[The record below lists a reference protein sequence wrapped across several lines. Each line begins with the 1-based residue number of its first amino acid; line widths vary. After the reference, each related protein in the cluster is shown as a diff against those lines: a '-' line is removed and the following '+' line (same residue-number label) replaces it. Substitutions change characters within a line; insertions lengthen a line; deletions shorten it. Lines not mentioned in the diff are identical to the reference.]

1 MKYFV
6 LTFFAVFIWAQ
17 DSLAIFLATDPGQL
31 RSGVPTDVFVAG
43 DGDDH
48 GNLFLKSAIL
58 AAKVSRD
65 RFPQRQ
71 RIIISAANDLYSDQQ
86 LLANAGFKLHIADSS
101 RLDKSQI
108 LSALKFPRSL
118 LTSLQFFVHSNPQ
131 TGIVLHKR
139 TKRLAHTDA
148 EFFQM
153 GSFLAR
159 NAVVIFHSCNSGWF
173 LAPAAAKLW
182 GRPAFGTFTADD
194 FQEPMSDG
202 KWYYHDAGRY
212 PEHLSRVGNTTRILR
227 QSMRC
232 GSHDCLRLK
241 PVNNNYS
248 GMMGR
253 FDKGLGFYKGFA
265 KSEADLPQAMIHYA
279 LLMPSVTPL
288 SMQSSRAEFMA
299 VVKDWMCPS
308 DKSGSLFA
316 ACSKAI
322 DSKSFESNPKLN
334 FYAGTPVSCSASQCY
349 TIVKCS
355 TFKSALG
362 IKSCKTVDVQDKP
375 STVFSD
381 QMKQIM
387 KGVQMFEKGQIS
399 L

>member
-1 MKYFV
+1 MKLFV
-6 LTFFAVFIWAQ
+6 LTFLAVSIWAQ
-17 DSLAIFLATDPGQL
+17 NSSAIFLATDPGQL
-31 RSGVPTDVFVAG
+31 RAGVPTDVFVVG

-48 GNLFLKSAIL
+48 GDLFLRAAIL

-71 RIIISAANDLYSDQQ
+71 RVIISAVSDFYSDQQ
-86 LLANAGFKLHIADSS
+86 LLSSAGFKLHIADSS
-101 RLDKSQI
+101 KLDKSQV
-108 LSALKFPRSL
+108 LKALKFPRSA

-139 TKRLAHTDA
+139 TGRLAQTDS
-148 EFFQM
+148 EFAQM
-153 GSFLAR
+153 GGFLAR
-159 NAVVIFHSCNSGWF
+159 NAIVIFHSCNSGWF

-182 GRPAFGTFTADD
+182 GRSAFGTFTADD

-212 PEHLSRVGNTTRILR
+212 PEHLSRIGNTTRILR
-227 QSMRC
+227 QNTRC
-232 GSHDCLRLK
+232 GSHECLRLK
-241 PVNNNYS
+241 PVNGAYS
-248 GMMGR
+248 GVMGR
-253 FDKGLGFYKGFA
+253 FAKGLGFYKGFA
-265 KSEADLPQAMIHYA
+265 RTEAELPQAMIHYA

-288 SMQSSRAEFMA
+288 SLQSSRAEILT

-322 DSKSFESNPKLN
+322 DSRSFESNSRLN
-334 FYAGTPVSCSASQCY
+334 FFSGTPVSCSTSQCY
-349 TIVKCS
+349 TVVKCS
-355 TFKSALG
+355 GFKAALG
-362 IKSCKTVDVQDKP
+362 MKSCKTVDIQDKP

-381 QMKQIM
+381 QMKLIM
-387 KGVQMFEKGQIS
+387 KGIQMFEKGQIA